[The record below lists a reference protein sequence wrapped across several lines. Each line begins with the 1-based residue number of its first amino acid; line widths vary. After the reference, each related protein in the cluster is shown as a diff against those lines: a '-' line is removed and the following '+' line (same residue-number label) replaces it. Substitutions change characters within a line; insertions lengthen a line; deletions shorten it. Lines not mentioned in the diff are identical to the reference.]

1 MHIIRYLML
10 IRFNIRYLINISRK
24 EYKMED
30 INLLEKIARISGEYR
45 RLFHRVLEESGYKGI
60 KGGGR
65 ILHHLVR
72 ADGMSQKELAL
83 RMDVRPQSLT
93 GVLEK
98 LENAGMI
105 ERKRS
110 STDKREQQVFITDK
124 GRGDCE
130 KLIEIRKQ
138 TASKLLGALED
149 ADKQKLGDILE
160 RIIH

>member
-1 MHIIRYLML
+1 MQ
-10 IRFNIRYLINISRK
+10 
-24 EYKMED
+24 D
-30 INLLEKIARISGEYR
+30 IDLLEKIARITGEYR

-65 ILHHLVR
+65 ILHHLLR
-72 ADGMSQKELAL
+72 SDGIAQKELAV

-98 LENAGMI
+98 LENAGLI

-110 STDKREQQVFITDK
+110 SADKREQQVFITEK
-124 GRGDCE
+124 GRSDCE
-130 KLIEIRKQ
+130 KLIHIRQ
-138 TASKLLGALED
+138 QAAEKLLEALD
-149 ADKQKLGDILE
+149 GTDKEKLGDILE

>member
-1 MHIIRYLML
+1 
-10 IRFNIRYLINISRK
+10 
-24 EYKMED
+24 MED

-45 RLFHRVLEESGYKGI
+45 RLFHRVLEESGYEGI

-72 ADGMSQKELAL
+72 ADGMSQKELAVG
-83 RMDVRPQSLT
+83 MDVRPQSLT

-98 LENAGMI
+98 LENAGLI
-105 ERKRS
+105 ARKRS

-124 GRGDCE
+124 GRSDCE
-130 KLIEIRKQ
+130 KLMEIRKQ
-138 TASKLLGALED
+138 AASKLLGSLDGE
-149 ADKQKLGDILE
+149 DKQKLGDILE